1 MGTSRRA
8 VHLADLGFVHFNDF
22 ASAAQRHDAD
32 NLHGPAM
39 RTERKLKAP
48 KKASGG
54 GTNRTVGR
62 FAQGWRYPHHVGG
75 RSWHVGGA
83 WGRAQGDVMTRILN
97 DVLLFACATLFV
109 TGIVL
114 AAAKLL
120 I

>member
-1 MGTSRRA
+1 MSPEHKGNLLIQKK
-8 VHLADLGFVHFNDF
+8 LAGW
-22 ASAAQRHDAD
+22 
-32 NLHGPAM
+32 
-39 RTERKLKAP
+39 
-48 KKASGG
+48 

-75 RSWHVGGA
+75 RSGA
-83 WGRAQGDVMTRILN
+83 SAEHGVVRMGDVMTRILN
-97 DVLLFACATLFV
+97 DFLLFACATLFV

>member
-54 GTNRTVGR
+54 GTNRMR
-62 FAQGWRYPHHVGG
+62 KVGG
-75 RSWHVGGA
+75 IPITSAAGPGTSALHGA
-83 WGRAQGDVMTRILN
+83 VRMGDVMTRILN
-97 DVLLFACATLFV
+97 DFLLFACATLFV

>member
-22 ASAAQRHDAD
+22 ASAAQRHDAEPSGVLRKVGGIPITSAAGPGTSE
-32 NLHGPAM
+32 LHGAVRM
-39 RTERKLKAP
+39 
-48 KKASGG
+48 
-54 GTNRTVGR
+54 
-62 FAQGWRYPHHVGG
+62 
-75 RSWHVGGA
+75 
-83 WGRAQGDVMTRILN
+83 GDVMTRILN
-97 DVLLFACATLFV
+97 DFLLFACATLFV